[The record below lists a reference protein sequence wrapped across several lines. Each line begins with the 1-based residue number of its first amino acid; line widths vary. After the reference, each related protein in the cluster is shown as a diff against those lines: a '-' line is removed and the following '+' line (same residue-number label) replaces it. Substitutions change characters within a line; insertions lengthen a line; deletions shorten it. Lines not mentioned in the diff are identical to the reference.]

1 MLGILLNLL
10 AEQVAGFFV
19 FVTLP
24 VEVHLAALETLVPVD
39 LVTIK
44 VRAVD
49 AGELGLAADGE
60 AAAAAHAGAVDHDR
74 AHGNGGGD
82 AVRLGGLGDEL
93 HHHGRADGE
102 DLVILVAVLDELLE
116 RVGHETLF
124 AVSAV
129 VRHQLEN
136 AGDLAEL
143 ILKDHK
149 ILALETDDRMDFRAA
164 VVELL
169 QNGVGDGTADTAA
182 DDADL
187 LLALGLG
194 RTAERADKV
203 LKELAFGLVSELFGG
218 GADRLYDDGDGAL
231 LPIVVVDGDGDSFTV
246 FIDAQDDKLAGLG
259 LLRYHRRLDLVES
272 HGGLER
278 FFFHDAIHERFLLFI
293 RDSSPGRSERTAGGT
308 E

>member
-1 MLGILLNLL
+1 
-10 AEQVAGFFV
+10 
-19 FVTLP
+19 
-24 VEVHLAALETLVPVD
+24 
-39 LVTIK
+39 
-44 VRAVD
+44 
-49 AGELGLAADGE
+49 
-60 AAAAAHAGAVDHDR
+60 
-74 AHGNGGGD
+74 
-82 AVRLGGLGDEL
+82 
-93 HHHGRADGE
+93 
-102 DLVILVAVLDELLE
+102 
-116 RVGHETLF
+116 
-124 AVSAV
+124 
-129 VRHQLEN
+129 
-136 AGDLAEL
+136 
-143 ILKDHK
+143 
-149 ILALETDDRMDFRAA
+149 MDFRAA

-246 FIDAQDDKLAGLG
+246 FIDAQDDKLTGLG